1 MKIEKQIFLDIFV
14 LKTCGFRKKAT
25 RNSNCK
31 KEIKADLESKIFFKY
46 QKN

>member
-31 KEIKADLESKIFFKY
+31 NCKQEIKADLESKKF
-46 QKN
+46 